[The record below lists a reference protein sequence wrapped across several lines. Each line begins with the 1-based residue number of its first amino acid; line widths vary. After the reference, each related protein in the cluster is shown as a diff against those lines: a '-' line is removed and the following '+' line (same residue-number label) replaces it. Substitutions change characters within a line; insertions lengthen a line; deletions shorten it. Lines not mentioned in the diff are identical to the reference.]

1 MKTDSHRLFTVAPPQ
16 ERAILDQIRDDDELV
31 ARLNITPQEIE
42 ALSKCSFLG
51 TLTCKEDML
60 FILRQI
66 REATSPSSSEQ
77 MPVLLQPYS
86 EDEEQE
92 DPLPDF
98 RQIQSRFAPEII
110 SEPGSLESLARRRL
124 SERTGVLFV
133 AAIVAVALFWNGIVA
148 MSRWRET
155 FVTKVG
161 MPVSHAACFRSVVQA
176 SGSVQRSALVG
187 DSIRA
192 GNHRRDLH
200 PIFKRPQA
208 LQSQTGLALLIEAML
223 SMGTNGKFRP
233 KNRLKEDTGQWTRS
247 SECL

>member
-16 ERAILDQIRDDDELV
+16 ERVILDQIRDDHELV

-77 MPVLLQPYS
+77 MPVLLEPYS

-92 DPLPDF
+92 GPLPDF
-98 RQIQSRFAPEII
+98 RQLQSRFAPEII
-110 SEPGSLESLARRRL
+110 SEPGSLEGLARRRL

-133 AAIVAVALFWNGIVA
+133 AAIMAVALFWNGIVA
-148 MSRWRET
+148 MSRWCET

-161 MPVSHAACFRSVVQA
+161 MPVSHAAASEVWFKHLDRFSVLLSWEILFVLGIVGAIYIRSLR
-176 SGSVQRSALVG
+176 G
-187 DSIRA
+187 
-192 GNHRRDLH
+192 RRR
-200 PIFKRPQA
+200 FKVRP
-208 LQSQTGLALLIEAML
+208 GW
-223 SMGTNGKFRP
+223 RY
-233 KNRLKEDTGQWTRS
+233 
-247 SECL
+247 

>member
-16 ERAILDQIRDDDELV
+16 ERAILDQIRDDHELV
-31 ARLNITPQEIE
+31 ARLKITPQEIE

-77 MPVLLQPYS
+77 MPVSPQPYS

-110 SEPGSLESLARRRL
+110 PEPGSLEGLARRRL
-124 SERTGVLFV
+124 SERIVVLFL
-133 AAIVAVALFWNGIVA
+133 AAIVAVALFWHGIIA
-148 MSRWRET
+148 LSRWRET

-161 MPVSHAACFRSVVQA
+161 MPVSHGPASELWFKHLDRFSVLL
-176 SGSVQRSALVG
+176 SWG
-187 DSIRA
+187 DSTRA
-192 GNHRRDLH
+192 GNHRRDLL
-200 PIFKRPQA
+200 PIFKRPQP
-208 LQSQTGLALLIEAML
+208 LQSQTGLALLIKAML
-223 SMGTNGKFRP
+223 SMGTNGHLMA
-233 KNRLKEDTGQWTRS
+233 KNR
-247 SECL
+247 